1 MIHNFNINK
10 SAFWGICLF
19 SLLLVGACNKF
30 DEINTN
36 PDAAETVNASLLA
49 THIILQN
56 FKFQGKDAKAYLSD
70 NAIAKYIAYGNET
83 ILRTQYN
90 YLGSASFAPMT
101 MLPDIKH
108 MLDYAKQ
115 TQTENSYKGLAKF
128 SEAFMFYRLTMQVGD
143 IPLQSAGEGAD
154 GNIRPPYDKQEAVFV
169 TILDDLKEADTLFA
183 KGKPFDGDP
192 TPYEG
197 DPKKWRR
204 AVNAFTLRVLLS
216 LAPKA
221 DDDNLQIKSRFAAIV
236 HNSPLLEENTG
247 FLGLE
252 YSSEHPHPMSGTND
266 LFTSRT
272 MISRLIISNLKKLND
287 RRLFYFADPAPTKI
301 NGGGLSESDTAAY
314 VGAKVSDNYDDLT
327 AELKNNKYSLINSRY
342 LKVQA
347 GDPRI
352 MISYAQQQLVLAE
365 ARDLGW
371 ISTGSA
377 KQYYESGVKAALS
390 AYLSVDQDFVHNNPI
405 TNSYIDQY
413 FTGEA
418 AFKSTKEEQLKQIWL
433 QRYLLNF
440 MQDPITSYFLHR
452 RTNYPEFP
460 ANPAT
465 SLNVNNK
472 KAIPV
477 RWLYP
482 QSEYNYNREN
492 LTEALD
498 RQFGGAD
505 EINEKIWLLK

>member
-1 MIHNFNINK
+1 MINYFNIK
-10 SAFWGICLF
+10 KKIFFGSG
-19 SLLLVGACNKF
+19 LLLFLLAGACNKF

-36 PDAAETVNASLLA
+36 PNAAETVNASLLA
-49 THIILQN
+49 THVILQN
-56 FKFQGKDAKAYLSD
+56 LKFQGKDAKAYLSN
-70 NAIAKYIAYGNET
+70 NAISKYIAYGNET
-83 ILRTQYN
+83 IMRTQYN
-90 YLGSASFAPMT
+90 YLGATSFSPMT
-101 MLPDIKH
+101 VLPDIEH
-108 MLDYAKQ
+108 MLEYAKE

-128 SEAFMFYRLTMQVGD
+128 SEAFMFYRLSMQVGD
-143 IPLQSAGEGAD
+143 IPLQAAGQGESGKV
-154 GNIRPPYDKQEAVFV
+154 RPSYDQQEEVFS
-169 TILDDLKEADTLFA
+169 TILDDLQEADTFFA
-183 KGKPFDGDP
+183 KGQPFEGDP

-197 DPKKWRR
+197 DPEKWRR
-204 AVNAFTLRVLLS
+204 AVNAFSLRVLLS

-221 DDDNLQIKSRFAAIV
+221 NNDKLEIKSRFAAIV
-236 HNSPLLEENTG
+236 KNKPLLKENTG
-247 FLGLE
+247 YLGLA
-252 YSSEHPHPMSGTND
+252 YSSEHPHPLSGTND

-272 MISRLIISNLKKLND
+272 MISRLVIGNLKKLND

-301 NGGGLSESDTAAY
+301 NNAGLSESDTAAY

-327 AELKNNKYSLINSRY
+327 AELKNNEYSLINSRY

-365 ARDLGW
+365 ARELGW

-377 KQYYESGVKAALS
+377 KQYYEDGVKAALS
-390 AYLSVDQDFVHNNPI
+390 SYLSVNHDFVHNKPI
-405 TNSYIDQY
+405 TNAYIGQY
-413 FTGEA
+413 FSGEA
-418 AFKSTKEEQLKQIWL
+418 AFKSTKEEQLEQIWL

-440 MQDPITSYFLHR
+440 MQDPITSYFLYR
-452 RTNYPEFP
+452 RTHYPKFP

-465 SLNVNNK
+465 SLNVNAKN
-472 KAIPV
+472 AVPV

-492 LTEALD
+492 LTKALD

>member
-1 MIHNFNINK
+1 
-10 SAFWGICLF
+10 
-19 SLLLVGACNKF
+19 
-30 DEINTN
+30 
-36 PDAAETVNASLLA
+36 
-49 THIILQN
+49 
-56 FKFQGKDAKAYLSD
+56 
-70 NAIAKYIAYGNET
+70 
-83 ILRTQYN
+83 
-90 YLGSASFAPMT
+90 
-101 MLPDIKH
+101 
-108 MLDYAKQ
+108 
-115 TQTENSYKGLAKF
+115 
-128 SEAFMFYRLTMQVGD
+128 
-143 IPLQSAGEGAD
+143 
-154 GNIRPPYDKQEAVFV
+154 
-169 TILDDLKEADTLFA
+169 
-183 KGKPFDGDP
+183 
-192 TPYEG
+192 
-197 DPKKWRR
+197 
-204 AVNAFTLRVLLS
+204 
-216 LAPKA
+216 
-221 DDDNLQIKSRFAAIV
+221 
-236 HNSPLLEENTG
+236 
-247 FLGLE
+247 
-252 YSSEHPHPMSGTND
+252 
-266 LFTSRT
+266 
-272 MISRLIISNLKKLND
+272 
-287 RRLFYFADPAPTKI
+287 YFADPAPTKI

-460 ANPAT
+460 VDPAT
-465 SLNVNNK
+465 SLNVNDK
-472 KAIPV
+472 KAIP
-477 RWLYP
+477 
-482 QSEYNYNREN
+482 
-492 LTEALD
+492 
-498 RQFGGAD
+498 
-505 EINEKIWLLK
+505 